1 MVSSKR
7 LQTTRS
13 TTSTILVG
21 LRKEEEVLG
30 LLCAK
35 SGVRWWRRVC
45 RRLRCRGLQ
54 RRCRRW
60 CGGSLLLEGLF
71 EELGFEV
78 RNEGEVWERRR
89 RAGAEVV
96 ETKVEDR
103 LICIE
108 VVLLILVGMEIL
120 VVDTLEKREKPGV
133 IRIVV
138 RVVLGVDG
146 DGRYGVVRR
155 SALIR

>member
-1 MVSSKR
+1 LFER
-7 LQTTRS
+7 
-13 TTSTILVG
+13 
-21 LRKEEEVLG
+21 
-30 LLCAK
+30 
-35 SGVRWWRRVC
+35 
-45 RRLRCRGLQ
+45 
-54 RRCRRW
+54 
-60 CGGSLLLEGLF
+60 LF

-78 RNEGEVWERRR
+78 RNEGEVRERRR

-120 VVDTLEKREKPGV
+120 VVDTLEKREEPGV
-133 IRIVV
+133 IRIVL